1 MKAGKWI
8 LLLLAFASFFYLSS
22 VPNFASDKE
31 PIPIGCVVSLTG
43 YLSDLAQDMVEGI
56 ECAIEDINSTGG
68 LLGRQIKL
76 FVRDDE
82 LKPPVG
88 VRRLEDLIKK
98 NKIVM
103 HIGFIHSAT
112 AMAAQQTG
120 EKENWGV
127 PFMNMMS
134 VPSLEGPGKLPS
146 FGFLIGSSGEAYG
159 LAGGEYTAQNLGKK
173 AFLLYVDYAWGT
185 DIRDAFVR
193 SIKANGGEIVGT
205 IAVPGG
211 TADYQPFL
219 TQIMGSK
226 ADYVVFIINGTM
238 FINCMKQAY
247 SLGLK
252 DKMKCVSAW
261 SSAQQVDAC
270 GPEVIKDVTLIS
282 DYYWDI
288 PYERNKIFVEKFMK
302 KFGKEKRP
310 SLHHYY
316 TYAGVN
322 MWANVVKK
330 IRTEDPKTVIANIP
344 GLKGDFGKGEI
355 EVRSTGDHTTIQN
368 IFVLRGNGPD
378 DMKNKLD
385 TQKLLKVYSGE
396 KYFYSAKE
404 KGW

>member
-1 MKAGKWI
+1 MKVGKWVF
-8 LLLLAFASFFYLSS
+8 LLLAFASFLYLSL

-88 VRRLEDLIKK
+88 VRRLEVLIKK

-185 DIRDAFVR
+185 DIRDALIR

-302 KFGKEKRP
+302 KFGK
-310 SLHHYY
+310 
-316 TYAGVN
+316 
-322 MWANVVKK
+322 
-330 IRTEDPKTVIANIP
+330 
-344 GLKGDFGKGEI
+344 
-355 EVRSTGDHTTIQN
+355 
-368 IFVLRGNGPD
+368 
-378 DMKNKLD
+378 
-385 TQKLLKVYSGE
+385 
-396 KYFYSAKE
+396 
-404 KGW
+404 